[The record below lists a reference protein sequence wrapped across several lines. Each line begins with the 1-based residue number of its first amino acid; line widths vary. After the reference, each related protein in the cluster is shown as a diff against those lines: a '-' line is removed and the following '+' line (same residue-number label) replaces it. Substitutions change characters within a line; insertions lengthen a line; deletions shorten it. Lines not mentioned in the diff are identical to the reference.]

1 MEFEI
6 RNFKKEDKS
15 EILSMMRVF
24 YSSDA
29 VFTNGSDEIFERD
42 FEECLNAENP
52 FIEGYAF
59 VLNSQILGYAMLA
72 KSFST
77 EFGKN
82 CIWFEDL
89 YLKSEFRGHGI
100 ISEFIKF
107 VENKYNGAIF
117 RLEVEDENT
126 HAVHVYEKNGFTRL
140 PYVEMKKEL

>member
-1 MEFEI
+1 MKFEI
-6 RNFKKEDKS
+6 RNFEASDKS
-15 EILSMMRVF
+15 EILSMMKVF

-42 FEECLNAENP
+42 FDCCVGENP
-52 FIEGYAF
+52 FIEGFAF
-59 VLNSQILGYAMLA
+59 VSNGEILGYAMLA

-89 YLKSEFRGHGI
+89 YLKPEYRGQGI

-107 VENKYNGAIF
+107 VENKYDKAIF

-126 HAVHVYEKNGFTRL
+126 HAVHVYEKNGFSRL